1 MMRFLRRTP
10 TTSGVNPLAQLS
22 DDELVAEHCKSGVNS
37 HFLSELIRRL
47 MRSNERLSAWLLVFT
62 VAIFLLTVVL
72 VWVSLRPSPTNA
84 LGTPWVLWVSWVFP
98 DAPSHLA
105 TGTIT
110 VGGFTTKDECERARA
125 DRSQQQTKQSSV
137 YCLPATIDPREP
149 KGR

>member
-1 MMRFLRRTP
+1 M
-10 TTSGVNPLAQLS
+10 
-22 DDELVAEHCKSGVNS
+22 
-37 HFLSELIRRL
+37 SEMIRRL

-62 VAIFLLTVVL
+62 VAIFLLTAVL
-72 VWVSLRPSPTNA
+72 VWVSLKPSPTNA

-110 VGGFTTKDECERARA
+110 VGGFTTKDECERTRA